1 MENIRVGLA
10 LGSGAARGWAHIG
23 VLRAL
28 QEIGVEPAVVT
39 GTSIGSLVGGAY
51 CAGRL
56 DELEQ
61 WVRDMDRWQVF
72 NLLDFGFA
80 NGGVVSGERIF
91 NKAREQFGA
100 IDVAELKIRFAAVAT
115 DLYTGREVWLK
126 QGDVYEIARA
136 SCAMPG
142 LLSPKALDNRWLVD
156 GALVNPVPV
165 SLNRALESDFVIAVH
180 LNSQLNVQAPKI
192 PPQDLN
198 PQGLNEQ
205 IAQQQNKQREQ
216 DSAMQK
222 EHQKRQD
229 VGFKNFLAQGQSYFE
244 NFKQKFKKEHETPG
258 VIGVMAG
265 AIDIMQERV
274 TKARMAGDPPDVLLQ
289 PKLGHIGILEFERG
303 EEAIEVGYETTL
315 RIRDLIEEDIK
326 MLRFRRGEHV
336 LD

>member
-1 MENIRVGLA
+1 MEKIRVGLA

-56 DELEQ
+56 DDLEQ

-72 NLLDFGFA
+72 NLLDFGFT
-80 NGGVVSGERIF
+80 NGGVVSGERVF

-100 IDVAELKIRFAAVAT
+100 IDVAKLKVQFAAVAT
-115 DLYTGREVWLK
+115 DLYTGREVWLRE
-126 QGDVYEIARA
+126 GDVYEIARA

-142 LLSPKALDNRWLVD
+142 LLSPKALGNRWLVD

-180 LNSQLNVQAPKI
+180 LNSQLNVQAPNI

-205 IAQQQNKQREQ
+205 IAQQQNKRREQ
-216 DSAMQK
+216 QDVFQK
-222 EHQKRQD
+222 ERQKRQD
-229 VGFKNFLAQGQSYFE
+229 VGFKSFLAQGQSYFE

-303 EEAIEVGYETTL
+303 AEAIDVGYETTL
-315 RIRDLIEEDIK
+315 RMRDLIEEDIK
-326 MLRFRRGEHV
+326 MLRFRRGEQV
-336 LD
+336 PD